1 MPKAGDTAPAFDLPD
16 QDGKPHKLSDYKGK
30 WVVLFAYPK
39 ASTTGCTKEAIAF
52 TSLVKKFEKQG
63 AVVLGISPDKPAA
76 QKKFEQKFGLK
87 IPLLADEDKAVL
99 TAYGCWGEKSLYGR
113 KFMGVIRSTWLIDP
127 KGKLADIWTKVKVD
141 GHAEAVLETL
151 ATK

>member
-1 MPKAGDTAPAFDLPD
+1 MPKEGDKAPAFDLPD
-16 QDGKPHKLSDYKGK
+16 QDGKRHKLSDYKGK

-76 QKKFEQKFGLK
+76 QKKFEQKFELK
-87 IPLLADEDKAVL
+87 IPLLADEDKSVL

-127 KGKLADIWTKVKVD
+127 QGKLADIWSKVKVD
-141 GHAEAVLETL
+141 GHAEQVLEAL
-151 ATK
+151 STK